1 MLASTMFWRE
11 QVCMQCFEA
20 ILGSELHEMS
30 CSAGILL
37 GAYQGSTDMH
47 DLELFDIICVVAC
60 FGHRV

>member
-1 MLASTMFWRE
+1 
-11 QVCMQCFEA
+11 MQCFEA